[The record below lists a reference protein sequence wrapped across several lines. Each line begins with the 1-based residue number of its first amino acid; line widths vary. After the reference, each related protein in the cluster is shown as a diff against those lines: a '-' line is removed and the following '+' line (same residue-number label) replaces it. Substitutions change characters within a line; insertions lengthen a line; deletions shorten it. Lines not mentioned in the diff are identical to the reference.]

1 MPDPLC
7 IGLPNQ
13 SLQPP
18 LDLQEGVLY
27 VRVQFGQHKQ
37 AKRDECQPN
46 LVVHGLFACSIEML
60 NLQVLLHPFEE
71 GLNGPAAAVH
81 LTDFIA
87 RQIETVGEQNEKIA
101 L

>member
-1 MPDPLC
+1 M
-7 IGLPNQ
+7 
-13 SLQPP
+13 
-18 LDLQEGVLY
+18 LY

-71 GLNGPAAAVH
+71 GLSGKG
-81 LTDFIA
+81 LA
-87 RQIETVGEQNEKIA
+87 RYP
-101 L
+101 